1 MTTLHESQKTNEK
14 NRVLEP
20 TRKLSDAR
28 DEIINLFEKGTF
40 PYKDNTF
47 KTKEKEW
54 EKESEEESEEESE
67 KERFKKFLEYIENE
81 SKDINYDL
89 FKDYF
94 DVVVPSALAK
104 KLYET
109 KNKNKNNELVE
120 LINFRWSN
128 LKDEIE
134 KMTENEIK
142 TEKPHKILEIV
153 KEILNFNKKNRKQ
166 QGLGLKILTPN
177 QMLSRLPITLAQLKA
192 GNNSEKRKNEIRQ
205 LLFSLHRS
213 KKLTK
218 QLYKNLIDII

>member
-20 TRKLSDAR
+20 ARKLSDAR

-94 DVVVPSALAK
+94 DVLVPSALAK

-153 KEILNFNKKNRKQ
+153 KEILDFNKKNRKQ

>member
-1 MTTLHESQKTNEK
+1 M
-14 NRVLEP
+14 
-20 TRKLSDAR
+20 
-28 DEIINLFEKGTF
+28 
-40 PYKDNTF
+40 
-47 KTKEKEW
+47 
-54 EKESEEESEEESE
+54 
-67 KERFKKFLEYIENE
+67 
-81 SKDINYDL
+81 

-94 DVVVPSALAK
+94 DVLVPSALAK

-153 KEILNFNKKNRKQ
+153 KEILDFNKKNRKQ